1 MMNQNTFENF
11 CDKYKII
18 YSIEPYDHKRNVI
31 KIPQRNIYSNCII
44 CIGNC
49 LIAEDLLNKSI
60 SDGIINYLTIFSGNN
75 ITINNIIEKIYNC
88 INKVLPNVYLI
99 IFVTYNHIYFQL
111 IDKLFEKYVLFAN
124 KEYTTHIL
132 FRFQCDELDY
142 DKLVFE
148 YNFKEY
154 EFNDENLSKIIR
166 LYKNKYTINQQ
177 IKNMYYVEHD
187 NGNYY
192 IKCPTFGKTIL
203 QFEIKTNNLENVYI
217 EYNKKIVNINRLD
230 NIIKNFNSYKRD

>member
-1 MMNQNTFENF
+1 MINQNTFENF
-11 CDKYKII
+11 CGKYEII
-18 YSIEPYDHKRNVI
+18 YSIEPYDNKRNVI
-31 KIPQRNIYSNCII
+31 KIPQRTIYSNCII

-49 LIAEDLLNKSI
+49 LMAEDLLNKPI
-60 SDGIINYLTIFSGNN
+60 SDGTINYLTTFSGNN
-75 ITINNIIEKIYNC
+75 KTINNIIEKIYNY
-88 INKVLPNVYLI
+88 INKSLPNAYLI
-99 IFVTYNHIYFQL
+99 IFITYNHIYFQL

-142 DKLVFE
+142 DKLKFE

-217 EYNKKIVNINRLD
+217 EFNNKTVSIDKID
-230 NIIKNFNSYKRD
+230 NIVKMFNRYRRD